1 MLSSNQRLLSYQ
13 ANALTTVLLI
23 RICLIAYGSLT
34 IQNNIYLFVIN
45 SRKIDEYYQSWIE
58 YLNEHNY

>member
-1 MLSSNQRLLSYQ
+1 
-13 ANALTTVLLI
+13 
-23 RICLIAYGSLT
+23 LIAYGSLT